1 MNSTNKVTGPEIAA
15 GRSPWL
21 NKLAE
26 VNRELWLLL
35 SLFIIAGLLNWLVA
49 SRGRI
54 LGFYTLPTLVSAY
67 VYGRRHAVLTAMASV
82 LLVVVVV
89 YWSPALFVRSSV
101 TIVGVALSL
110 DLCVWA
116 CFLMV

>member
-35 SLFIIAGLLNWLVA
+35 SLFIIAGQLNWLVA
-49 SRGRI
+49 SRGMI
-54 LGFYTLPTLVSAY
+54 LGFYTLPTLFSAY
-67 VYGRRHAVLTAMASV
+67 VYGRRNALLTAMASV
-82 LLVVVVV
+82 LRLVVVVFCD
-89 YWSPALFVRSSV
+89 PAHFVRSSF
-101 TIVGVALSL
+101 TLE
-110 DLCVWA
+110 
-116 CFLMV
+116 